1 MGFEC
6 LILLIMFGSLVAVII
21 GIAKLFARRR
31 HKLAPKQQLP
41 IPATKQPASPQ
52 APRQQVSYRI
62 DAVDTSQGIGE
73 DSLLRA
79 IRSGNYD
86 QAEKLAQF
94 PLVVSPSEV
103 TVPTEAGKLR
113 FRLYG
118 YDALNIT
125 LHGNRGGIKL
135 AIDVPLDVIAEIIET
150 LLAQRKERN

>member
-1 MGFEC
+1 MGLEC
-6 LILLIMFGSLVAVII
+6 LIVLVILGSFVAIVT
-21 GIAKLFARRR
+21 GVAKLFARHRKR
-31 HKLAPKQQLP
+31 HLAKQHLP
-41 IPATKQPASPQ
+41 VKQPVPVTTAKQ
-52 APRQQVSYRI
+52 AEKLSYRI

-79 IRSGNYD
+79 IRSENYD

-135 AIDVPLDVIAEIIET
+135 AIDLPLDVIAEMINA
-150 LLAQRKERN
+150 LLTQREER